1 MEKFK
6 RLPDSELDIMLV
18 IWEAKE
24 PVSRAYIEQQIK
36 KKKKIAAT
44 TVLTLLSRLCDK
56 GFVSCEKKGNMNLY
70 TAIVNDQDYKNSES
84 RSIIKKLYGN
94 SLKTFVASFCMDNKI
109 SDDQLNELQAFLD
122 QLKERRK

>member
-84 RSIIKKLYGN
+84 RSIIKKL
-94 SLKTFVASFCMDNKI
+94 
-109 SDDQLNELQAFLD
+109 
-122 QLKERRK
+122 

>member
-6 RLPDSELDIMLV
+6 RLPDSELDVMFIL
-18 IWEAKE
+18 WEAKE

-56 GFVSCEKKGNMNLY
+56 GFVSCEKKSNMNLY
-70 TAIVNDQDYKNSES
+70 RAIVEEQEYKSSES
-84 RSIIKKLYGN
+84 RSIIKSFTATHSKPL
-94 SLKTFVASFCMDNKI
+94 SPLFV
-109 SDDQLNELQAFLD
+109 
-122 QLKERRK
+122 